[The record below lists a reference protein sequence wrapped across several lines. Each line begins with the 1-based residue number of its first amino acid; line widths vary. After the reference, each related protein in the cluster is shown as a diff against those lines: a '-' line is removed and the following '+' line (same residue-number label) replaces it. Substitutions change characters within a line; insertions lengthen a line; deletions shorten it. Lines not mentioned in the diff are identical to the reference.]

1 MRHVYA
7 VRVLPRVLRIRRSGY
22 HGKTGGSVASLAAKQ
37 PRTGRS
43 GIEVITREGDVMH
56 KYAAEFIG
64 TFVAPCFGAALS
76 GYVVFKARVT
86 RQVVA
91 TA

>member
-1 MRHVYA
+1 
-7 VRVLPRVLRIRRSGY
+7 
-22 HGKTGGSVASLAAKQ
+22 
-37 PRTGRS
+37 
-43 GIEVITREGDVMH
+43 MH